1 MKKRVIS
8 LLVDNTAG
16 VTQRVSGLFSRR
28 GYNIES
34 ITGGETADPRYS
46 RITVVAEGDDDVL
59 EQITKQLRK
68 LVDVVDLK
76 VLDPENSVTRELVL
90 VKIKVSP
97 EQRQSVITMA
107 DVFRGKVVDVGY
119 ESRYAVTGKI
129 SAVVGLPNNFERKC
143 ALRLHNSFKKRVFLV
158 LGMRVDAFFKR
169 RENFLYGLTKFRL
182 IRIPFLD

>member
-1 MKKRVIS
+1 MTEVKKRVIS

-16 VTQRVSGLFSRR
+16 FSRR

-76 VLDPENSVTRELVL
+76 VLDPDNSVTRELVL
-90 VKIKVSP
+90 VKIRVSP
-97 EQRQSVITMA
+97 EQRQSVVTLS
-107 DVFRGKVVDVGY
+107 DVFRGKIVDVGQDSLIV
-119 ESRYAVTGKI
+119 ELTGNHDKLE
-129 SAVVGLPNNFERKC
+129 AF
-143 ALRLHNSFKKRVFLV
+143 LRLLSGYEILELARTGFTGLSRGSDDV
-158 LGMRVDAFFKR
+158 RFF
-169 RENFLYGLTKFRL
+169 
-182 IRIPFLD
+182 

>member
-1 MKKRVIS
+1 MTLKKRVIS

-119 ESRYAVTGKI
+119 ESLIIELTGKQDKLD
-129 SAVVGLPNNFERKC
+129 AF
-143 ALRLHNSFKKRVFLV
+143 LRL
-158 LGMRVDAFFKR
+158 LGGYEILELARTGIT
-169 RENFLYGLTKFRL
+169 GLSRGSDDVRYL
-182 IRIPFLD
+182 

>member
-76 VLDPENSVTRELVL
+76 VLDPDNSVTRELVL
-90 VKIKVSP
+90 VKIRVRP
-97 EQRQSVITMA
+97 EQRQSVVTLS
-107 DVFRGKVVDVGY
+107 DVFRGKIVDVGQDSLIV
-119 ESRYAVTGKI
+119 ELTGNHDKLE
-129 SAVVGLPNNFERKC
+129 AF
-143 ALRLHNSFKKRVFLV
+143 LRLLSAYEILELARTGFTGLSRGSDDV
-158 LGMRVDAFFKR
+158 RFF
-169 RENFLYGLTKFRL
+169 
-182 IRIPFLD
+182 